1 MSGGGGQDHSPVRD
15 LLSLW
20 ARKEAKEFGEPR
32 RNFLVNVVICM
43 EEESFPS
50 SKHPSQSQGPSMYHD
65 KERVTG
71 SSRPSVEVASHLPL
85 SS

>member
-32 RNFLVNVVICM
+32 RNFLVTVVICM

-50 SKHPSQSQGPSMYHD
+50 SNTQANLRAHPCAMTKKGLPGPVDHQW
-65 KERVTG
+65 R
-71 SSRPSVEVASHLPL
+71 
-85 SS
+85 

>member
-32 RNFLVNVVICM
+32 RTFRVTVVICM
-43 EEESFPS
+43 EGESFPS
-50 SKHPSQSQGPSMYHD
+50 SKHPSQSQGPSTRHD
-65 KERVTG
+65 KGRA
-71 SSRPSVEVASHLPL
+71 SRSVDHQWR
-85 SS
+85 